1 MLSRDVDSDNINM
14 TELYKQLKN
23 YGHVKQGALMSKYT
37 TFHIGGPVQFLL
49 EVSETDKL
57 VAVLNWLTGEGI
69 PYFILG
75 GGSNLLWQDDEWE
88 GVVIKVSS
96 IKYQVSSTAI
106 EVDSGVSLSKLV
118 VLAVQN
124 SLSGLEWAAG
134 VPGTV
139 GGAVRGNAG
148 AMVSD
153 TASSLLKVEVWRD
166 GEVIQLNPEECGFGY
181 RGSNF
186 KHNQDVILRAW
197 YKTMP
202 GDKTRLMQTIQGYI
216 KQRNGHYPPFPS
228 AGSFFKNIDFK
239 NWPGE
244 LSKLPETFKQKEQV
258 PVGWIN
264 EQNDLKGYTVG
275 GAMVS
280 KEHGNFLIN
289 PKGAT
294 QADVLAIV
302 EEVKQRAYTNFGV
315 TLEPEV
321 NIQK

>member
-1 MLSRDVDSDNINM
+1 MLHQ
-14 TELYKQLKN
+14 QLKT
-23 YGHVKQGALMSKYT
+23 YGHVKQGAPMSKYT
-37 TFHIGGPVQFLL
+37 TFHIGGSVQFLL

-96 IKYQVSSTAI
+96 IKYQVASSVI
-106 EVDSGVSLSKLV
+106 EVDSGIPLSKLV
-118 VLAVQN
+118 MLAVQN
-124 SLSGLEWAAG
+124 SLSGLEWGAG

-148 AMVSD
+148 AMGSN
-153 TASSLLKVEVWRD
+153 TASCLVKVEVWRD
-166 GEVIQLNPEECGFGY
+166 GEVIQLTPAECGFGY
-181 RGSNF
+181 RDSNF

-197 YKTMP
+197 YKTVS
-202 GDKTRLMQTIQGYI
+202 GDKVQMMQTIQGYI

-239 NWPGE
+239 NWPGDR
-244 LSKLPETFKQKEQV
+244 SQLPDNFKQKQQV

-264 EQNDLKGYTVG
+264 EQNGLKGYTVG

-289 PKGAT
+289 SKGAT
-294 QADVLAIV
+294 QADVLSIV
-302 EEVKQRAYTNFGV
+302 EEVKQRAYTNYKV
-315 TLEPEV
+315 ELEAEV
-321 NIQK
+321 CIKK